1 MLAHL
6 RVSVQIILSDSK
18 ETVYSAGKVISSEL
32 FKNIVNHASWP
43 VLSLPFLLV
52 VLCIVCVMW
61 INRGGQTL

>member
-32 FKNIVNHASWP
+32 FKNIVNHAS
-43 VLSLPFLLV
+43 
-52 VLCIVCVMW
+52 
-61 INRGGQTL
+61 